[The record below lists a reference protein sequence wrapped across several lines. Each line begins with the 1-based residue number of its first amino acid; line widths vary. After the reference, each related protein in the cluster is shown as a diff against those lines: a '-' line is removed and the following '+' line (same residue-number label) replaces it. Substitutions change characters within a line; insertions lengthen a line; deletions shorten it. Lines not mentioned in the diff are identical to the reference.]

1 MDKEPVLQD
10 QVQRVVVVSG
20 SMSGWRLVASGVP
33 QGSVLGLI
41 LFNIFISDI
50 CTGTAKLVLLW
61 MSHPW
66 VLSRWGCIRPWATC
80 SSYACPCSLQGSWTG
95 WPLKVLSNS
104 KDSMILCSCD
114 WIVVGIFFEWEVKT
128 HSCRVEKWHKSGISG
143 SSALGEVWCF
153 WKTCL
158 MKYIWLTHEVG
169 CH

>member
-66 VLSRWGCIRPWATC
+66 VLSW
-80 SSYACPCSLQGSWTG
+80 
-95 WPLKVLSNS
+95 
-104 KDSMILCSCD
+104 
-114 WIVVGIFFEWEVKT
+114 
-128 HSCRVEKWHKSGISG
+128 
-143 SSALGEVWCF
+143 
-153 WKTCL
+153 
-158 MKYIWLTHEVG
+158 
-169 CH
+169 